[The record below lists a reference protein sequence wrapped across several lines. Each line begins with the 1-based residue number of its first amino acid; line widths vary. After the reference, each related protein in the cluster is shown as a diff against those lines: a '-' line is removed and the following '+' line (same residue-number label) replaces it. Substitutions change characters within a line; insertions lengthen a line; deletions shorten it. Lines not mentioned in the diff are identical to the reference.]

1 MKKLSDLETH
11 LLDIVIK
18 IVKIPGIETVSSNYT
33 ADSIVLIFRYEDGKN
48 YELVLKESV
57 K

>member
-48 YELVLKESV
+48 YELVLKES
-57 K
+57 KK